1 MKRNGRIAALLLAL
15 LLLAGCAGNG
25 GENTLDFKSEGT
37 TAPAGSEES
46 IYEKDVYN
54 SIESLYIDPDTDLAA
69 LEAAGEEPE
78 YSFEGNMVY
87 TGEKLAYRTLL
98 TNRHPIPM
106 MQTMFMNANGH
117 MQPFQVNGGKEELYH
132 VFTLQPGETQ
142 DIRLT
147 FDPIHAPYGEEGI
160 TRVYKLDQAVK
171 NDELVELLRQN
182 GNSFTD
188 CYIHDLSFGG
198 FDIYIQADSP
208 ENERTVSE
216 LRNEMGEDSPEKLA
230 FKDDND
236 GQYHDWTSGV
246 TFGEKDLSGDG
257 ELPRVQIY
265 VKWKRG
271 EPLYARSHNYGE
283 NNVRIFL
290 FVDGE
295 LVPAFNG
302 QYFADYYQTKGVI
315 HNIPLDTSVL
325 PQSGEHIITGC
336 SVFLDNITDD
346 FSITENPEGTTDF
359 RFLYLLDV
367 EE

>member
-1 MKRNGRIAALLLAL
+1 MERNGRIAALLLAL

-25 GENTLDFKSEGT
+25 GENTLDFKPEGT

-46 IYEKDVYN
+46 IYVKDMYN
-54 SIESLYIDPDTDLAA
+54 SLDGFSIDPDTDLAA

-117 MQPFQVNGGKEELYH
+117 MQPFQVNGGEEELYH

-160 TRVYKLDQAVK
+160 TRVYSLDQAAK
-171 NDELVELLRQN
+171 TDELVELLRQN
-182 GNSFTD
+182 GNDFRGL
-188 CYIHDLSFGG
+188 YLQDLSFGG

-216 LRNEMGEDSPEKLA
+216 LRNEMGEDSPEKLIFTSPNA
-230 FKDDND
+230 DE
-236 GQYHDWTSGV
+236 GLTSGV
-246 TFGEKDLSGDG
+246 SFGEPSLDSDGD
-257 ELPRVQIY
+257 RVRNEIY

-271 EPLYARSHNYGE
+271 EPLYARSQNAE
-283 NNVRIFL
+283 NENIRVFM

-302 QYFADYYQTKGVI
+302 QYFADYYQTEEVV

-325 PQSGEHIITGC
+325 PKSGEHIITGC